1 MKRRGYS
8 VAMGLV
14 VSLILIAV
22 GAILVWGV
30 NAESTDFNVDAVGV
44 ILMIV
49 GFVAFILSMMMWRS
63 FWGPGAFTSRRTYV
77 EGGGRRSAGCRSVR
91 RRTPPRRPRGRGRR
105 PATRRAASSL
115 TAHRTSRPFGLT
127 TNQRPP
133 NSFTFWHFTSRG
145 PSCA

>member
-1 MKRRGYS
+1 
-8 VAMGLV
+8 MGLV

-22 GAILVWGV
+22 GAILIWGV

-77 EGGGRRSAGCRSVR
+77 EEAPPLRRQPIRMPVDA
-91 RRTPPRRPRGRGRR
+91 
-105 PATRRAASSL
+105 AASS
-115 TAHRTSRPFGLT
+115 TRKRTSGRHGA
-127 TNQRPP
+127 PP
-133 NSFTFWHFTSRG
+133 
-145 PSCA
+145 PP